1 MSDSVENRAQEK
13 RVQFGLASELMDWS
27 HIRETVK
34 MLNLSVA
41 RLEHAMLDGEDSVET
56 LTDSFTSLAASI
68 STMGTAASDLEDGPI
83 KETILRNWKSVS
95 TKVTESIIAFQF
107 YDRLSQ
113 RLVHISKSL
122 SEMTALVENDTRIG
136 DPYEWKGLQEMIK
149 SKYTLDS
156 DLAMFDAILAGKT
169 VSEIL
174 KDARG
179 SYKDDNDI
187 ELF

>member
-1 MSDSVENRAQEK
+1 MGDLSQNEENMPIE
-13 RVQFGLASELMDWS
+13 MDWS
-27 HIRETVK
+27 HIKETVM

-41 RLEHAMLDGEDSVET
+41 RLEHAMTDGEDSVET

-68 STMGTAASDLEDGPI
+68 STMGTAATDLPDSPI
-83 KETILRNWKSVS
+83 KETILRNWNAVS
-95 TKVTESIIAFQF
+95 DKVHGSIVAFQF
-107 YDRLSQ
+107 YDKLSQ

-122 SEMTALVENDTRIG
+122 SEMTALVESDTRIN

-156 DLAMFDAILAGKT
+156 DLDMFNAILSGKS
-169 VSEIL
+169 VSQIL
-174 KDARG
+174 SDAREK
-179 SYKDDNDI
+179 YKDDNDI

>member
-1 MSDSVENRAQEK
+1 MAEPSQNEENNTLE
-13 RVQFGLASELMDWS
+13 MDWS
-27 HIRETVK
+27 HVKETVK

-41 RLEHAMLDGEDSVET
+41 RLDHAMNDGEDSVET

-68 STMGTAASDLEDGPI
+68 STMGTAASDLPDSPI
-83 KETILRNWKSVS
+83 KETILRNWNAVS
-95 TKVTESIIAFQF
+95 DKVSASIIAFQF
-107 YDRLSQ
+107 YDKLSQ

-122 SEMTALVENDTRIG
+122 SEMTALVENDTRIN

-156 DLAMFDAILAGKT
+156 DLAMFDAILAGRS
-169 VSEIL
+169 VQDIL
-174 KDARG
+174 QEAREN
-179 SYKDDNDI
+179 YKDDNDI

>member
-1 MSDSVENRAQEK
+1 MSESEQKMSEK
-13 RVQFGLASELMDWS
+13 MEKELAPMDWS
-27 HIRETVK
+27 HVKETIM

-41 RLEHAMLDGEDSVET
+41 RLEHAMSDGEDSVET
-56 LTDSFTSLAASI
+56 LADSFTSLAASI
-68 STMGTAASDLEDGPI
+68 STMGTAASDLPESNI
-83 KETILRNWKSVS
+83 KETILRNWHAVS
-95 TKVTESIIAFQF
+95 DKVHSSIIAFQF
-107 YDRLSQ
+107 YDKLTQ

-122 SEMTALVENDTRIG
+122 AEMTSLVENDDRIN

-156 DLAMFDAILAGKT
+156 DLAMFDAILSGKS
-169 VSEIL
+169 VEEIL
-174 KDARG
+174 TEARE

>member
-1 MSDSVENRAQEK
+1 MGELSQNMENQAQE
-13 RVQFGLASELMDWS
+13 MDWS
-27 HIRETVK
+27 HVKETVK

-41 RLEHAMLDGEDSVET
+41 RLEHAMNDGEDSVET

-68 STMGTAASDLEDGPI
+68 STMGTAASDLPDSPI
-83 KETILRNWKSVS
+83 KETILRNWNAVS
-95 TKVTESIIAFQF
+95 DKVHASIIAFQF
-107 YDRLSQ
+107 YDKLSQ

-122 SEMTALVENDTRIG
+122 SEMTDLVENDARIN

-156 DLAMFDAILAGKT
+156 DIAMFDAILAGKS
-169 VSEIL
+169 VEEIL
-174 KDARG
+174 KEARE
-179 SYKDDNDI
+179 SYKEDNDV

>member
-1 MSDSVENRAQEK
+1 MGNLSEKTENET
-13 RVQFGLASELMDWS
+13 LPMDWS
-27 HIRETVK
+27 HVKETVM

-41 RLEHAMLDGEDSVET
+41 RLEHAMTDGEDSVET

-68 STMGTAASDLEDGPI
+68 STMGTAASDLPESPI
-83 KETILRNWKSVS
+83 KETILRNWNAVS
-95 TKVTESIIAFQF
+95 DKVHASIIAFQF
-107 YDRLSQ
+107 YDKLSQ

-122 SEMTALVENDTRIG
+122 SEMTSLVENDARIN

-156 DLAMFDAILAGKT
+156 DLAMFDAILAGKS
-169 VSEIL
+169 VAEIL
-174 KDARG
+174 AEAREN
-179 SYKDDNDI
+179 YKDDNDI

>member
-1 MSDSVENRAQEK
+1 MSDFSENAEK
-13 RVQFGLASELMDWS
+13 ESLAMDWS
-27 HIRETVK
+27 HIKETVM
-34 MLNLSVA
+34 MLNLAVA
-41 RLEHAMLDGEDSVET
+41 RLEHAMIDGEDSVET

-68 STMGTAASDLEDGPI
+68 STMGTAASDLPVSPI
-83 KETILRNWKSVS
+83 KETILRNWNSVS
-95 TKVTESIIAFQF
+95 DKVHSSIIAFQF
-107 YDRLSQ
+107 YDKLSQ

-122 SEMTALVENDTRIG
+122 SEMTSLVDNDSRIN

-156 DLAMFDAILAGKT
+156 DLEMFKAVLSGKS

-174 KDARG
+174 VEARDN
-179 SYKDDNDI
+179 YKDDNDI

>member
-1 MSDSVENRAQEK
+1 MSDPSQKQENEALE
-13 RVQFGLASELMDWS
+13 MDWS
-27 HIRETVK
+27 HIKETVM

-41 RLEHAMLDGEDSVET
+41 RLEHAMTDGEDSVET

-68 STMGTAASDLEDGPI
+68 STMGTAASDLPDSPI
-83 KETILRNWKSVS
+83 KDTIVRNWNAVS
-95 TKVTESIIAFQF
+95 DKVHSAIIAFQF
-107 YDRLSQ
+107 YDKLSQ

-122 SEMTALVENDTRIG
+122 SEMTALVENEKRIN

-156 DLAMFDAILAGKT
+156 DIEMFNAILAGKS
-169 VSEIL
+169 VEQIL
-174 KDARG
+174 LEARE
-179 SYKDDNDI
+179 SYKQENDI